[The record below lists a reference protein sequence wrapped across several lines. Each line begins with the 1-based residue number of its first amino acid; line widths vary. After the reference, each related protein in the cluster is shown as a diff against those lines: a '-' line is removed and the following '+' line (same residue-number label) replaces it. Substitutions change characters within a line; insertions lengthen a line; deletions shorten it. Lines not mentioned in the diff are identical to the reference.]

1 MMSEADEKS
10 KGWST
15 SIYVKDK
22 ASFQELKRLLKL
34 QGLSLSEEIAEF
46 VSKRLIGLKG
56 NGSSTQDSSRLFE
69 ELKAKHFQLSQKI
82 DRLKSVL
89 VENKVFEGYRNSFA
103 KVSGY
108 NPGEESWDLNESLD
122 ALEKFLKHC
131 SDDAWK
137 KAETQFLFSYGSGA
151 RTDTF
156 LDWLESVR
164 ERFRVERKLLE
175 LRTDPEELAR
185 LDEVERQK
193 EEQRKK
199 EAELRKQRLAEEAR
213 REKDEREK
221 QDRENWKEYGD
232 EEEEDEEE
240 EGFAVVHADDED
252 DGLERIL
259 EKEAEAGA
267 EEEPEEPTVEQIVPD
282 PPSVTKVGSTFV
294 EPSKC
299 RAIVP
304 VGGE

>member
-1 MMSEADEKS
+1 MNEADEKPEAR
-10 KGWST
+10 ST
-15 SIYVKDK
+15 SLYVTDWK
-22 ASFQELKRLLKL
+22 SYEECKRLLKL
-34 QGLSLSEEIAEF
+34 QGFSLSEEIMSF
-46 VSKRLIGLKG
+46 VLRRRDELKG
-56 NGSSTQDSSRLFE
+56 IGSTESSGDSTRRFE

-156 LDWLESVR
+156 LDWIESAR

-282 PPSVTKVGSTFV
+282 PPS
-294 EPSKC
+294 KC